1 MIDHLVLNGAV
12 GLVTIDDLALTEAAK
27 ALDSRAINMHFEEHY
42 ENGEMRFDYR
52 MRPGVLTRTNGVNV
66 MAALGL
72 LTLSKAGT
80 ATDI

>member
-12 GLVTIDDLALTEAAK
+12 GLVTTHDLALTEAAK

-52 MRPGVLTRTNGVNV
+52 MRPGVLTLR
-66 MAALGL
+66 
-72 LTLSKAGT
+72 
-80 ATDI
+80 TDI